1 MGGSTSS
8 QLDDSK
14 CNYIRGK
21 AEAVLGNFSPHYK
34 RQYTV
39 VYFNHIQTEI
49 EQSRDTHS
57 QLLKHKNAEESGNVL
72 YETEL
77 LHFAE
82 ELKKWKDRYIV
93 IKNDYVVDCHDSKET
108 FQKGVAPKMRI
119 QPTGGK
125 AVSSEEEYNTLVD
138 KSFPDPTTPN
148 EKENVQP
155 LVSLPTQY
163 PVYFWHHAKKHAYFC
178 FQDADTQKYFNAV
191 LNDCIRHLNYD
202 FLKQSSFEAQAF
214 LEAVQFYRQE
224 KGHYGSWDMLVGDE
238 PQVLSNL
245 VMEELLPSLQTDL
258 LPKLKGKK
266 NDRKKAWFATVEEA
280 YNLVLEQV
288 TQGFSSLQEE
298 CKGMTKE
305 LEGTIRSDMD
315 QIITSRNFVA
325 TKLKATV
332 SSPAE
337 KCLQENIQ
345 PYLASILE
353 ELMGPVSTGFSE
365 IRTLFENEVNELSK
379 TFQSTNDVDKLKEN
393 VSQMA
398 NLPLSSVKMQPAY
411 LKVEAL
417 REQLQGLQTRFKFSS
432 ANILVQSVQN
442 YMQQFM
448 EDTVYTFEHLL
459 SHPLKGDQARIATAI
474 DKVKQRVLK
483 QYDYDSSTIRKKLF
497 QEALLLITLPT
508 MQKTLALSCKPE
520 LQNFEQYIFAD
531 YTRVIQVENVYE
543 DLLRQMVL
551 SEVVKVVKEAASL
564 KKHNLYEDSAEFPC
578 ASEISLTDS
587 KSPPGSTPASPA
599 RGLPS
604 PKHSP
609 ANKLQSSDDNVTS
622 QESLSN
628 QAPCRTT
635 TTELPQNPNIE
646 QGTHVKAAV
655 QETLLS
661 DFIDQD
667 ESFLVVSMKKHKPE
681 IEMLCDGNDDKKETG
696 EEQKRVRSTEPA
708 TPGGVKEILDL
719 LTVTVELPVD
729 PEKQLQDG
737 SGIDQS
743 SQDMQYLM
751 SDLIIKEDQSR
762 TDSVSKEGQEIPLV
776 LSIHKEEELSHG
788 FPPSLA
794 AEDAKHIMNESTEKG
809 DNFLLVQPV
818 HEKEIDVTDD
828 GSKEVKEHLSA
839 LKISDEPCKM
849 DADFTVAQTT
859 QVFTAEDSQVEKESS
874 TETFQEPDPQE
885 QLHEEQKFSAED
897 RYVEVT
903 KQLNDQVYMGST
915 VAECP
920 TSLCGQEVVTTEFK
934 TDPSLSQGET
944 NTYYK
949 GPEEPSRSES
959 PKTNMEKEGPSIKC
973 NGVDT
978 ETNSKANDSPESE
991 SEQKLSLNLDS
1002 TVSAENA
1009 DHMPQDESC
1018 V

>member
-1 MGGSTSS
+1 M
-8 QLDDSK
+8 
-14 CNYIRGK
+14 
-21 AEAVLGNFSPHYK
+21 LGNFSPHYK

-39 VYFNHIQTEI
+39 AYFNHIQTEI
-49 EQSRDTHS
+49 EQNRDTHS
-57 QLLKHKNAEESGNVL
+57 QFLKHKTAEEPGKVL
-72 YETEL
+72 YEAEL

-93 IKNDYVVDCHDSKET
+93 IKNDYIVDCHDSKET
-108 FQKGVAPKMRI
+108 FQKGVAPKRRL
-119 QPTGGK
+119 QLTGGK

-138 KSFPDPTTPN
+138 RSFPDPTTPN

-155 LVSLPTQY
+155 LVSLPTQL

-178 FQDADTQKYFNAV
+178 FQDADTQKHFNAV

-202 FLKQSSFEAQAF
+202 FLKQSSYEAQAF

-238 PQVLSNL
+238 PQILSNL

-266 NDRKKAWFATVEEA
+266 NDRKKTWFATVEEA
-280 YNLVLEQV
+280 YSLVLEQV

-298 CKGMTKE
+298 CKCMTKE

-353 ELMGPVSTGFSE
+353 ELMGPVSSGFSE
-365 IRTLFENEVNELSK
+365 IRTLFESEVSELSK
-379 TFQSTNDVDKLKEN
+379 TFQSANDVEKLKEN
-393 VSQMA
+393 VSQVA
-398 NLPLSSVKMQPAY
+398 DLPLDSVKMQSAY
-411 LKVEAL
+411 LKAEGL
-417 REQLQGLQTRFKFSS
+417 REQLQELQTRFKFSS
-432 ANILVQSVQN
+432 ANILVQSAQN
-442 YMQQFM
+442 YMQQLM

-459 SHPLKGDQARIATAI
+459 SQPLKGDQTKIATAI
-474 DKVKQRVLK
+474 EKVKQRVLK
-483 QYDYDSSTIRKKLF
+483 QYDYDSSTIRKKFF
-497 QEALLLITLPT
+497 QEALLLITLPM

-543 DLLRQMVL
+543 DLLQQMVL

-599 RGLPS
+599 RELSS

-609 ANKLQSSDDNVTS
+609 GSKAQSSNETVTPQAIVLS
-622 QESLSN
+622 QATC
-628 QAPCRTT
+628 QTT
-635 TTELPQNPNIE
+635 TTELTQNPDIG
-646 QGTHVKAAV
+646 QGTHNAAAV

-661 DFIDQD
+661 DSTDQD
-667 ESFLVVSMKKHKPE
+667 ESFLVVSIKKDKPE
-681 IEMLCDGNDDKKETG
+681 VKMLCNGSEDKKEL
-696 EEQKRVRSTEPA
+696 EKEQDRAQSIDTAFPD
-708 TPGGVKEILDL
+708 GVKEILDL
-719 LTVTVELPVD
+719 LTVTVDVLAE
-729 PEKQLQDG
+729 PEKQPKDG
-737 SGIDQS
+737 SGVNHKL
-743 SQDMQYLM
+743 QDVQYLI
-751 SDLIIKEDQSR
+751 SDLLIKEDQSK
-762 TDSVSKEGQEIPLV
+762 TDFVSKEEQEVPLE
-776 LSIHKEEELSHG
+776 LTIHKEDESRIDEGSEFSHG

-794 AEDAKHIMNESTEKG
+794 EEDAKGRMNESIEEG
-809 DNFLLVQPV
+809 EALPSAQPA
-818 HEKEIDVTDD
+818 HEKKVHITDE
-828 GSKEVKEHLSA
+828 GSKEVNESLSV
-839 LKISDEPCKM
+839 LKISDEAGRM
-849 DADFTVAQTT
+849 DVDSMVVQMTQIFNAQNS
-859 QVFTAEDSQVEKESS
+859 QAEAISK
-874 TETFQEPDPQE
+874 TETFKEPGPHE
-885 QLHEEQKFSAED
+885 QLHEEQKLFNEEHKN
-897 RYVEVT
+897 VELD
-903 KQLNDQVYMGST
+903 KQLSDQLYMAST
-915 VAECP
+915 VAEYSISP
-920 TSLCGQEVVTTEFK
+920 YDQEVVNNEVK
-934 TDPSLSQGET
+934 TDPSLNQDET
-944 NTYYK
+944 NTYSK
-949 GPEEPSRSES
+949 GNETPSGSEASNTHREEEDHTVTCNGMDTDTNRKASDCPSR
-959 PKTNMEKEGPSIKC
+959 
-973 NGVDT
+973 
-978 ETNSKANDSPESE
+978 E

-1002 TVSAENA
+1002 MGLAENA
-1009 DHMPQDESC
+1009 DNMPQDESC